1 MASTFG
7 DKLKHA
13 WNAFSEKEDYRSRAN
28 DYGASYGLRPDR
40 VRLSVSNERSIISS
54 VYTRLGIDVAALSV
68 RHVRLDENR
77 RYVED
82 IHSSLNAC
90 FTIEANVDQ
99 AARAFRQDVVMTM
112 FDKGVV
118 AIVPVDTSL
127 NPSGSGGFDIRTIRA
142 GEITGWYP
150 RHVRVNLYNDR
161 LGRKQELM
169 LPKSTVAII
178 ENPLYAVMNEPNST
192 LQRLIAKLNML
203 DAVDKQS
210 SSGKLD
216 IIIKLPYVI
225 KSEAR
230 RKEAEERRKAIEVQL
245 QGSKYGVAYVD
256 GTEDITQLNR
266 PSENNLLKQVEYLT
280 TMLYG
285 QLGLTESIF
294 DGTATEATMINYHN
308 RTIEPVIVAIVE
320 SMRRVFL
327 TKTARSQLQSIEYF
341 KDAFKLV
348 PVSDLAEIA
357 DKFTRNEVMSSNE
370 VRAIIGLTPVK
381 DPKAEELRNKNLPE
395 VVTPPPQP
403 KQPAPANRKGELQ
416 NGST

>member
-13 WNAFSEKEDYRSRAN
+13 WNAFSEKEEPYNMRTF

-40 VRLSVSNERSIISS
+40 VRLSISNERSIVSS
-54 VYTRLGIDVAALSV
+54 IYTRLGIDVAALSV
-68 RHVRLDENR
+68 RHVRLDENE
-77 RYVED
+77 RYLED
-82 IHSSLNAC
+82 ISSSLNRC
-90 FTIEANVDQ
+90 FRIEANIDQ
-99 AARAFRQDVVMTM
+99 AARAFRQDIVMTM

-118 AIVPVDTSL
+118 AIVPVDTTL
-127 NPSGSGGFDIRTIRA
+127 NPNYSGSYDIQTMRA
-142 GEITGWYP
+142 GEITDWYP
-150 RHVRVNLYNDR
+150 KHVKIKLYNDR
-161 LGRKQELM
+161 IGRREEII
-169 LPKSTVAII
+169 LPKTMVAIV

-192 LQRLIAKLNML
+192 LQRLISKLNML
-203 DAVDKQS
+203 DAIDKQS

-230 RKEAEERRKAIEVQL
+230 QKQAEERRKAIEVQL
-245 QGSKYGVAYVD
+245 MGSKYGVAYVD
-256 GTEDITQLNR
+256 GTENITQLNR
-266 PSENNLLKQVEYLT
+266 PSENNLLAQVTYLT
-280 TMLYG
+280 SMLYG

-294 DGTATEATMINYHN
+294 DGTATEATMLNYHN

-320 SMRRVFL
+320 AMKRVFL
-327 TKTARSQLQSIEYF
+327 TKTAIAQRQSIEYF

-357 DKFTRNEVMSSNE
+357 DKLTRNEILSSNE
-370 VRAIIGLTPVK
+370 VRAIIGFTPVK

-395 VVTPPPQP
+395 VIDPVPQP
-403 KQPAPANRKGELQ
+403 KQLPRANKEGELQ
-416 NGST
+416 NGT